1 MMQNKNNSSY
11 YSGTVKKAVV
21 GMVTYFERAAEI
33 EIEIVNIF
41 CEGKHFGNFYK
52 IFLNAA
58 FLYFTAKSNLPPEDG
73 FDGIIDQVYE
83 RIEKIPIR
91 VLVEDINKQRVEGN
105 LFGEN
110 TQDEYLYYQ
119 TVLLNDTAY
128 VIKLCDKYPVMKEL
142 ILHQIYQFVEYLRE
156 IEEAISGD
164 REIIIRKFCNG
175 KSFQKVSNIQL
186 NLSDS
191 HRNGKTVAK
200 IVLDNGCSIIYKPHS
215 LKKEL
220 LFNEIYQFFMEN
232 SNLTFRCLNVTDRTK
247 YGWEEYIETKE
258 CNAEDEIKRYYERM
272 GVILFICYLFG
283 VTDIHCENII
293 ACGEYPILIDLET
306 MPGTVLNN
314 PAYTAEEYANK
325 KIRHSVL
332 RTGILPT
339 VVWGKNG
346 GGVILS
352 ALGNAGK
359 VMTPFQLPYLKK
371 PFTSEVH
378 ISYLKKS
385 MDVKG
390 SMPVFQGKEIGAS
403 AYAVQI
409 CRGFEVSYRLYMRFF
424 KKIEKL
430 NQAVLEQRGRF
441 IIRHTQQ
448 YSMYQN
454 ISFYPQFL
462 KNWESRYE
470 FFDSLKQLKKYT
482 QLYQYEKWA
491 LQKMDIPIFEADII
505 HGKVYDGEGREY
517 CLDSFIPDKSFYQR
531 KRICEKDLQYQIKCM
546 ELSLDM
552 LTERRLPEIIH
563 KKEEMVLSK
572 ERIIRNTANN
582 LCDSA
587 VILGE
592 DITWDNIVYY
602 DDNTWKLAPMGLELY
617 DGLAG
622 IAVFFASLCKTC
634 LTEKYQKIFK
644 LTCNKLFAYT
654 DQNRDFIQGTQT
666 NNSGLLKGEGSIL
679 YAYLLL
685 YKITGEQKFFFYAEK
700 HYMHFEKVLLQYEN
714 VDYLSGSAGAVIVLV
729 KMYAETNHRKYLDA
743 AAFLGEKIWERVK
756 KQTYG
761 YGIEREDG
769 GLPLA
774 GMAHGTSGYLMA
786 YAYLL
791 ENVNEIKYRNRIEE
805 LLAYENSLYNSENSN
820 WKDLRKAEEESQYTT
835 AWCHGAPGIAIARM
849 KLSGMEA
856 FAENQTVREDIFHCL
871 HALEENKKD
880 NSICLCHGLAG
891 NLWIRNILSKWC
903 GSNEG
908 KVGQRKSEELLK
920 RMSNPLNILPR
931 ERYNFSLMTGVTGIG
946 LLLND
951 EKLCRDIFL

>member
-1 MMQNKNNSSY
+1 MTQNRGSIKRYNV
-11 YSGTVKKAVV
+11 TVKKAVEV
-21 GMVTYFERAAEI
+21 MEKYFERATEK
-33 EIEIVNIF
+33 EIEIVNTF

-52 IFLNAA
+52 FFLNTA
-58 FLYFTAKSNLPPEDG
+58 FLYFTEKNILLPEDG

-119 TVLLNDTAY
+119 RVLLSDAAY

-142 ILHQIYQFVEYLRE
+142 ILHQIYQFIEYLRE
-156 IEEAISGD
+156 IEDSINGD
-164 REIIIRKFCNG
+164 REIIIQRFCNG

-200 IVLDNGCSIIYKPHS
+200 IVLDNGYSLIYKPHS
-215 LKKEL
+215 LRKEL
-220 LFNEIYQFFMEN
+220 LFNEIYRFFMEN
-232 SNLTFRCLNVTDRTK
+232 SNLTFRYLKVTDRTK
-247 YGWEEYIETKE
+247 YGWEECIETKG

-293 ACGEYPILIDLET
+293 AYGEYPILIDLET

-314 PAYTAEEYANK
+314 PANTAEEYANK
-325 KIRHSVL
+325 KISHSVL

-352 ALGNAGK
+352 ALGNAAK
-359 VMTPFQLPYLKK
+359 VMIPFQLPYLKK

-390 SMPVFQGKEIGAS
+390 SMPAFQGKEIGAS

-409 CRGFEVSYRLYMRFF
+409 CRGFEVSYRWYMRFF
-424 KKIEKL
+424 KEIENL

-482 QLYQYEKWA
+482 QLYQYEKRA

-505 HGKVYDGEGREY
+505 NGKVYDGEGREY
-517 CLDSFIPDKSFYQR
+517 CLDDFIPDKSFYQR
-531 KRICEKDLQYQIKCM
+531 KHICEKDLQYQIKCM

-572 ERIIRNTANN
+572 ERIVRNIANN
-582 LCDSA
+582 LCDSV
-587 VILGE
+587 VISGE

-602 DDNTWKLAPMGLELY
+602 DDKTWKLAPMGLELY

-622 IAVFFASLCKTC
+622 IAVFFASLCTTC
-634 LTEKYQKIFK
+634 STEKYQKLFK

-654 DQNRDFIQGTQT
+654 DQNRDFAQGTQI

-685 YKITGEQKFFFYAEK
+685 YKITGEQKFLFYAEK
-700 HYMHFEKVLLQYEN
+700 HSMYFEKVLLQYEN

-743 AAFLGEKIWERVK
+743 AVFLGEKIWKRAK
-756 KQTYG
+756 KQAYG

-791 ENVNEIKYRNRIEE
+791 ENLNETKYRNRIEE
-805 LLAYENSLYNSENSN
+805 LLAYENSLYNSQNSN

-849 KLSGMEA
+849 KLNGMEA
-856 FAENQTVREDIFHCL
+856 FAENQTVREDIFCCL
-871 HALEENKKD
+871 HVLEQNKKD

-891 NLWIRNILSKWC
+891 NLWIMNYLSEWC
-903 GSNEG
+903 GSDEG
-908 KVGQRKSEELLK
+908 KAGQRKSEELLK

-931 ERYNFSLMTGVTGIG
+931 ERYNLSLMTGVTGIG
-946 LLLND
+946 LFLND